1 MVSAPL
7 PSEDVQQV
15 VDTLIGVIC
24 EEMGLTLRRTRS
36 EIAASSSEPS
46 EPAGDRWYYI
56 QPVAASQAEAPSSAP
71 DSPPNLVLDH
81 VNSTSG
87 EDKLQQ
93 YLALGVPE
101 IWRIDGQTL
110 HFYQLEAGHYIESD
124 RSTAFPL
131 VPIAEIPLFVGKSQ
145 KVGEQTV
152 AKAFRAWSRMR
163 IRENRGQSAP
173 PPPPPPPLPPLNP
186 LL

>member
-7 PSEDVQQV
+7 PPEDIQQV

-24 EEMGLTLRRTRS
+24 EEMGLTLQRS
-36 EIAASSSEPS
+36 TPQTASSMAFS
-46 EPAGDRWYYI
+46 GDRWYYI
-56 QPVAASQAEAPSSAP
+56 QGEAPSQEQASSA
-71 DSPPNLVLDH
+71 STTLPPNLVL
-81 VNSTSG
+81 VSESTSLG
-87 EDKLQQ
+87 NEKLQQ
-93 YLALGVPE
+93 YLDLGVPE

-110 HFYQLEAGHYIESD
+110 HFYQLEAENYVESD
-124 RSTAFPL
+124 RSTTFPL
-131 VPIAEIPLFVGKSQ
+131 VPIAEIPLFVEKTQ

-163 IRENRGQSAP
+163 IRENRGQNN
-173 PPPPPPPLPPLNP
+173 PPPPPPLPPLNP